1 MNWSINAMGSPFD
14 MNGDGK
20 LDTIEQSLEMMY
32 LNDNA
37 ANTSNSRRD
46 EIEEVLAANG
56 YSLEDLDDMDPE
68 EVREMLEDAGIEL
81 E

>member
-1 MNWSINAMGSPFD
+1 MPS
-14 MNGDGK
+14 
-20 LDTIEQSLEMMY
+20 DT
-32 LNDNA
+32 
-37 ANTSNSRRD
+37 NTSNSRRD

-81 E
+81 A